1 MTAADYG
8 DLYGRVGGR
17 EVRRRD
23 LSAEGA
29 DVGFAVATEEVA
41 DEDYEVGLL
50 LLLLWGGCVGGR
62 GVEGFEREFSAL
74 FVEDFELAGAEEG
87 FGVWEDIRVVGAFSG
102 RGLALHATAGV
113 VDHGGEGWLEGEKG
127 KGKGYL
133 GCLYMYY
140 VRDEH
145 VPRWCGV

>member
-1 MTAADYG
+1 MAAAYYG
-8 DLYGRVGGR
+8 DIYGRVGGR

-23 LSAEGA
+23 LSAECA
-29 DVGFAVATEEVA
+29 DVGFAVAAEKVA

-50 LLLLWGGCVGGR
+50 LLLCVGCVGGR
-62 GVEGFEREFSAL
+62 GVEGFEGEFSAL

-87 FGVWEDIRVVGAFSG
+87 FGVWEDVGVVGPHSG
-102 RGLALHATAGV
+102 GRLALHATAGV

-133 GCLYMYY
+133 RCLYMYY